1 LVKDKFRPKV
11 DVKKREELQSL
22 IRDLQ
27 PKVRDD
33 KLLAE
38 KTKIEGQRNLEKLHQ
53 MMGELRAKGKLK
65 KASTPP
71 SPTKLSKQ
79 FPLHQ
84 LPDRPEIKPH
94 SQQRIIHP
102 QEPFLITGHVQ
113 PEPQLCNPNL
123 TASQKTVAIG
133 RP

>member
-11 DVKKREELQSL
+11 DVKKREELQNL

-27 PKVRDD
+27 PKVKDD

-71 SPTKLSKQ
+71 SPTKLSNSSRYINYLTDLKSSRTVNNASSTRKSR
-79 FPLHQ
+79 FSSLDMSNLNHN
-84 LPDRPEIKPH
+84 
-94 SQQRIIHP
+94 SAT
-102 QEPFLITGHVQ
+102 LI
-113 PEPQLCNPNL
+113 
-123 TASQKTVAIG
+123 
-133 RP
+133 